1 MNDFLKYYLKYDN
14 GLSKL
19 KELDKEIDTAKFL
32 TAYHQFKLAFES
44 ALSANTIANVNC
56 HLRAMFDSS
65 GAYLFSNF
73 FLDAKKEKKDFP
85 DLYSHLDY
93 KKEKELNEEKI
104 KAIDLEVYYKALEV
118 RTKETES
125 FQKNFIENNGIVL
138 DLEEKKVIDL
148 DSLILSEELKALYNK
163 TLLELEVSDKKV
175 AIAPKIKL

>member
-1 MNDFLKYYLKYDN
+1 MNDFLKHYLKCDN

-56 HLRAMFDSS
+56 QLRVMFDSS

-73 FLDAKKEKKDFP
+73 FLDTKKEKKDFP

-93 KKEKELNEEKI
+93 KKERELNEEKI
-104 KAIDLEVYYKALEV
+104 KNMDLEVYYKALEV
-118 RTKETES
+118 RTKTDHS

-138 DLEEKKVIDL
+138 DLNEIKSVDL
-148 DSLILSEELKALYNK
+148 DSLILSDEIKALYSK
-163 TLLELEVSDKKV
+163 TLLEIEVPDKNDV
-175 AIAPKIKL
+175 VVPKIKI